1 MFQTWQRDG
10 PNLFSFPFLSFMFC
24 LGDAFCFNVLTD
36 ITWHSALILIYI
48 ECVYFWMW
56 CRNMG
61 YKSTEPVCQ
70 VLVSMMLS
78 EQTDSYDTEHSL
90 FLGQDC
96 SIGHGLNGHIWS
108 SHLHAYLHS
117 SARSGG
123 GACSLKLIPQMC
135 LWMKEYSQDATSL
148 MVQRPF
154 LSSLLWPLS
163 WLIVEINRKDCLLT
177 ST

>member
-1 MFQTWQRDG
+1 
-10 PNLFSFPFLSFMFC
+10 
-24 LGDAFCFNVLTD
+24 
-36 ITWHSALILIYI
+36 
-48 ECVYFWMW
+48 
-56 CRNMG
+56 MG

-117 SARSGG
+117 SARTGG
-123 GACSLKLIPQMC
+123 GGMLFEAHSTDVLVNEGVFSRCHLADGPKAFLVIFAV
-135 LWMKEYSQDATSL
+135 AT
-148 MVQRPF
+148 
-154 LSSLLWPLS
+154 LLAH
-163 WLIVEINRKDCLLT
+163 C
-177 ST
+177 